1 MATNTASAENF
12 GENHFFYEDEVLKFD
27 KNGRVKFGLV
37 LESYEANYSESES
50 DFEDS
55 VKKGELRVAWHPEG
69 SVEVIE
75 EQYVSGLQVVSF
87 VGYVIFIVFFFYS
100 IIFIVNMSK
109 VHETV

>member
-55 VKKGELRVAWHPEG
+55 VKKGEIRVAWHPEG
-69 SVEVIE
+69 NVEVIE
-75 EQYVSGLQVVSF
+75 EQYVSEMIGVAGHNFVCKSGLQVV
-87 VGYVIFIVFFFYS
+87 FYCN
-100 IIFIVNMSK
+100 VL
-109 VHETV
+109 

>member
-69 SVEVIE
+69 SVECIE
-75 EQYVSGLQVVSF
+75 EQYVSGVQVVSF
-87 VGYVIFIVFFFYS
+87 VLSLGIFFFVT
-100 IIFIVNMSK
+100 FILEV
-109 VHETV
+109 T

>member
-50 DFEDS
+50 EYEDT
-55 VKKGELRVAWHPEG
+55 VKKGEIRVAWHPEG
-69 SVEVIE
+69 NVEVID
-75 EQYVSGLQVVSF
+75 EQYVSRLLQVVS
-87 VGYVIFIVFFFYS
+87 IVFFFCRLRNLYCN
-100 IIFIVNMSK
+100 IYLIVCQHFN
-109 VHETV
+109 H

>member
-55 VKKGELRVAWHPEG
+55 VKKGEIRVAWHPSG
-69 SVEVIE
+69 SVEVIG

-87 VGYVIFIVFFFYS
+87 VCFVGYVIFIVFCFR
-100 IIFIVNMSK
+100 IVNVKLQSHK
-109 VHETV
+109 T

>member
-1 MATNTASAENF
+1 MATNTAPAEQF

-69 SVEVIE
+69 NVEVIE
-75 EQYVSGLQVVSF
+75 EQYVSGFRWFLL
-87 VGYVIFIVFFFYS
+87 YVL
-100 IIFIVNMSK
+100 
-109 VHETV
+109 